1 MMKNRKIPKTVWIL
15 GFVSLFTDFASEML
29 YPVTPLFLSATLGAS
44 MSLIGLIEGI
54 AEITAGLLKGYFG
67 FLSDKIHRRSL
78 FVKTGYTLSAIAK
91 PLPGFLP
98 FIPTVIS
105 SRVIDRIGKGVRT
118 APRDALLAES
128 SNDNSGAIFGF
139 HRGMDTLGAVL
150 GPITALILLNYFTGN
165 YILIYFVAIIP
176 SFFALLFAFIVKDLE
191 RVTPDI
197 KSRVGIKIFWKEA
210 SKEYKLLLIILTA
223 FSFVNSSDVFLILKT
238 QNVSGS
244 DTTALLGYIFFNII
258 YSASSYP
265 IGIIS
270 DKFGKPEVFI
280 SGLVVFSLVY
290 LGFGISTNYFIN
302 IILFGIYGI
311 YAASTEGI
319 SKAWISDI
327 IPSHFRG
334 TAIGMVTTFGSF
346 GIMLGS
352 IFAGFLWDNFG
363 STVPFIL
370 SSAVSLLLAIILIF
384 IRKSSLSGH
393 SGQ

>member
-1 MMKNRKIPKTVWIL
+1 MKNRKIPKTVWIL

>member
-1 MMKNRKIPKTVWIL
+1 MKNRKIPKTVWIL

-67 FLSDKIHRRSL
+67 FLSDKIQKRSI

-105 SRVIDRIGKGVRT
+105 SRVIDRIGKGIRT

-244 DTTALLGYIFFNII
+244 DTTALLGYIFYNII

-280 SGLVVFSLVY
+280 SGLVIFSLVY

>member
-1 MMKNRKIPKTVWIL
+1 MNKRRKIPRTVWIL

-29 YPVTPLFLSATLGAS
+29 YPVTPLFLSAVLGAS

-54 AEITAGLLKGYFG
+54 AEVAAGLLKGYFG
-67 FLSDKIHRRSL
+67 FLSDKIQKRSI

-98 FIPTVIS
+98 FIPTVIT
-105 SRVIDRIGKGVRT
+105 SRVSDRIGKGIRT
-118 APRDALLAES
+118 APRDALLAAS
-128 SNDNSGAIFGF
+128 SNDNSGAVFGF

-150 GPITALILLNYFTGN
+150 GPVVALLLLNYFTGN
-165 YILIYFVAIIP
+165 YILVYFVALIP
-176 SFFALLFAFIVKDLE
+176 SSIAVLFALIIKDKE
-191 RVTPDI
+191 RVNPDI
-197 KSRVGIKIFWKEA
+197 KNRIGIKIFWKET
-210 SKEYKLLLIILTA
+210 SIEYKWLLIILTA
-223 FSFVNSSDVFLILKT
+223 FAFVNSSDVFLILKT

-244 DTTALLGYIFFNII
+244 DTTALLGYIFYNII
-258 YSASSYP
+258 YAASSYP

-280 SGLVVFSLVY
+280 SGLVIFSLVY
-290 LGFGISTNYFIN
+290 LGFGISTNYFVN

-334 TAIGMVTTFGSF
+334 TAIGLVTTLGSI

-352 IFAGFLWDNFG
+352 VFAGFLWDNFG
-363 STVPFIL
+363 SSVPFIL
-370 SSAVSLLLAIILIF
+370 SSIVSLMLAILLIF
-384 IRKSSLSGH
+384 IKKGSLS
-393 SGQ
+393 QNRV

>member
-1 MMKNRKIPKTVWIL
+1 MNKKRKIPRTVWIL

-29 YPVTPLFLSATLGAS
+29 YPVTPLFLSVTLGAS

-54 AEITAGLLKGYFG
+54 AEVTAGLMKGYFG
-67 FLSDKIHRRSL
+67 FLSDKIQKRSL
-78 FVKTGYTLSAIAK
+78 FVKIGYSLSAIAK
-91 PLPGFLP
+91 PLPGFFP

-128 SNDNSGAIFGF
+128 SNENSGAIFGF

-150 GPITALILLNYFTGN
+150 GPVAALLLLNYFTGN
-165 YILIYFVAIIP
+165 YILIYFAAIIP
-176 SFFALLFAFIVKDLE
+176 SFFAVLFAFIVKDQE
-191 RVTPDI
+191 KVNAGI
-197 KSRVGIKIFWKEA
+197 KNRVGIKIFWKEA
-210 SKEYKLLLIILTA
+210 SKEYKWLLIILTA
-223 FSFVNSSDVFLILKT
+223 FAFVNSSDVFLILKT

-244 DTTALLGYIFFNII
+244 DTMALLGYIFYNII
-258 YSASSYP
+258 YAASSYP

-280 SGLVVFSLVY
+280 SGLVIFSLVY

-311 YAASTEGI
+311 YAASTEGV

-334 TAIGMVTTFGSF
+334 TAIGLVTTLSSF

-352 IFAGFLWDNFG
+352 VFAGFLWDNFG
-363 STVPFIL
+363 SAVPFIL
-370 SSAVSLLLAIILIF
+370 SSVISLLLAIILIF
-384 IRKSSLSGH
+384 NRKRRLIR
-393 SGQ
+393 